1 MTIKKFLIGTLLGL
15 STFQVV
21 STANADI
28 NNSNN
33 WMQISEV
40 ANGLNVTCYWRR
52 ALVNSNG
59 EFGGYEYYNYTVSKF
74 IGCYASSNKLPK

>member
-1 MTIKKFLIGTLLGL
+1 MKIKKLIISALLGL

-40 ANGLNVTCYWRR
+40 ANGFNVTCYWRR
-52 ALVNSNG
+52 ALVSSNG
-59 EFGGYEYYNYTVSKF
+59 ESGGYEYYNYTVSKF
-74 IGCYASSNKLPK
+74 VGCYASRNKLPK